1 MEYTLREYSIV
12 VYKGS
17 AAVVKPL
24 LQGIEGLFPI
34 ESQLICGELAVVIIS
49 LGRIFPL

>member
-17 AAVVKPL
+17 AAAVKPL
-24 LQGIEGLFPI
+24 LQGMEGLFPI
-34 ESQLICGELAVVIIS
+34 ESQLICGELAVVIVS
-49 LGRIFPL
+49 LSCIFPL